1 MRNLRTLAAVVTCW
15 SWVSV
20 LPSDEIHRTIGE
32 PLSCTVLQED
42 PARVTVLFGA
52 SVLSFSRAEIQ
63 EIVRSD
69 ETLSAEPAAT
79 ASGLPAYGEVIRR
92 LARQPWAT
100 GLRQIPATV
109 IDVGALRNVP
119 YKSQRVAEDR
129 EVNVYGDP
137 ASPAGVEVGLQ
148 GRYLNDDQAKA
159 RCIEFMASL
168 LPALKTDLLAMNREK
183 SRLEKG
189 PLTLEVTPPTDD
201 DAYNAW
207 WISVYNTSALGRSRA
222 TAAELAEVTE
232 AHRTYLAKHP
242 PAKAAP
248 QDPTPVVE
256 PYAVDQTWGAD
267 DFRYARPVVRVPR
280 VYIRGYTRVGGMYV
294 HPHAHAGGGHHR

>member
-1 MRNLRTLAAVVTCW
+1 MRNLFTLAAVVACW
-15 SWVSV
+15 SWASV
-20 LPSDEIHRTIGE
+20 LPSDEIHTTIGE

-52 SVLSFSRAEIQ
+52 SVLSFSRAEIH

-109 IDVGALRNVP
+109 IDVGRCGTCPTSRSGWQRIV
-119 YKSQRVAEDR
+119 KSMYTATQTARRVWKSACR
-129 EVNVYGDP
+129 
-137 ASPAGVEVGLQ
+137 AGISTMTRPSHACL
-148 GRYLNDDQAKA
+148 
-159 RCIEFMASL
+159 EFMASL

-189 PLTLEVTPPTDD
+189 PLTLEFTPPTDD

-248 QDPTPVVE
+248 KDPTPVVE
-256 PYAVDQTWGAD
+256 PYAVDQTWAPTISATLGPWFAC
-267 DFRYARPVVRVPR
+267 
-280 VYIRGYTRVGGMYV
+280 RGCTSAATR
-294 HPHAHAGGGHHR
+294 AWAGCTSTLTHT